1 MNRRFVVCIHDATPA
16 YERETRAMIGDLAPI
31 LGRRLSFGVVPDW
44 HGQWHLAAHP
54 DYCHLVQESS
64 AELLLHGYSHQRL
77 RGSGPATFIA
87 ERSVGTARH
96 YPMAPFLAPPY
107 ASLGYGEGAFPVAEA
122 IARETLSLPM
132 FPGISDEQ
140 VAAVVDGVTS
150 FFDG

>member
-64 AELLLHGYSHQRL
+64 AELLLHGADESAAGL
-77 RGSGPATFIA
+77 F
-87 ERSVGTARH
+87 ARH
-96 YPMAPFLAPPY
+96 VR
-107 ASLGYGEGAFPVAEA
+107 GEREPVAAGGLDRRDRFVEA
-122 IARETLSLPM
+122 
-132 FPGISDEQ
+132 
-140 VAAVVDGVTS
+140 
-150 FFDG
+150 